1 MLMQHRTQ
9 LPLQRMRELHYHSAS
24 FSLLTLTLR
33 SCHMYKLQIEICWR
47 IRFNCNA
54 VMLRL
59 LHMTDILTLHAL
71 KMHYAL
77 LLLLQAA
84 RGLGR
89 GKDFT
94 FVTSDVA
101 ELVPVVKHMQQVC
114 LALSLS
120 ILHIA

>member
-1 MLMQHRTQ
+1 MK
-9 LPLQRMRELHYHSAS
+9 
-24 FSLLTLTLR
+24 LR
-33 SCHMYKLQIEICWR
+33 
-47 IRFNCNA
+47 
-54 VMLRL
+54 
-59 LHMTDILTLHAL
+59 
-71 KMHYAL
+71 YAFL

-114 LALSLS
+114 LYCHLSYCCTLLS
-120 ILHIA
+120 NHIAYHKVLAAICTVCRSALLCTYTHSDRVQLLRILVFMIIIVGLRRGPAAAASSSCA

>member
-1 MLMQHRTQ
+1 VLRPTATAHGCHIHNVQTGNV
-9 LPLQRMRELHYHSAS
+9 LCYD
-24 FSLLTLTLR
+24 SLLP
-33 SCHMYKLQIEICWR
+33 
-47 IRFNCNA
+47 
-54 VMLRL
+54 
-59 LHMTDILTLHAL
+59 
-71 KMHYAL
+71 L

-114 LALSLS
+114 VHDYHSPQTALV
-120 ILHIA
+120 